1 MLEQTISW
9 LSIIKGAI
17 SITVLIG
24 GIYGIIV
31 AVRKERAKFAT
42 MEYVKKENERIEE
55 QTALMIDSVKE
66 SHEEYKALLDTMA
79 GQIKFIYE
87 AHYEP

>member
-24 GIYGIIV
+24 GVYGIIV
-31 AVRKERAKFAT
+31 AIRKERAKFAT
-42 MEYVKKENERIEE
+42 MEYVKRENKRLEK

-66 SHEEYKALLDTMA
+66 SQEEYKTLLETMA
-79 GQIKFIYE
+79 SQIKFIYE
-87 AHYEP
+87 KHYTP